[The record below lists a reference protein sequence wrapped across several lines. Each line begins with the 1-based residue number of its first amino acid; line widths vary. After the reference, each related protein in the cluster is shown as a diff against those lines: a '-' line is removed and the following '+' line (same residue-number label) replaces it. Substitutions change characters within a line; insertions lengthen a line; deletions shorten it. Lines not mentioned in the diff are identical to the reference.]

1 MSQEQY
7 ILEEDPA
14 HAWLHVRRTE
24 IQRLG
29 IAKEITSYSY
39 QRGETVFLEEDR
51 DLATFMRAKEAVG
64 EAVAYK
70 RRYVENSPIRAY
82 DGYLP

>member
-39 QRGETVFLEEDR
+39 QRGE
-51 DLATFMRAKEAVG
+51 
-64 EAVAYK
+64 AVAYK